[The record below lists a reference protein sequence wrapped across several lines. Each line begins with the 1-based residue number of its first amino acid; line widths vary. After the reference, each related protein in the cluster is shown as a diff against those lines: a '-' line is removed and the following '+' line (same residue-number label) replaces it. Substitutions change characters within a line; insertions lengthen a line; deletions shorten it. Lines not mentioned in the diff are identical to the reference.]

1 MTHNPP
7 SLLELAAR
15 VIMTNNIQYDGESIP
30 RNLVEYL
37 NSGHR
42 CVNSKCKGQ
51 WLSLIQSSK
60 FYRLYHHR
68 HRFSFYYNPLQYH
81 RYTVLSRLSPRD
93 CLHVCNSWN
102 KYIGLTIRHREP
114 LLVSDFHL
122 PRCSLLMLLTVVI
135 HTIAFKIVS
144 IIQITQSLRF
154 LSWYVRWWLNLFIQ
168 RVNILVTFVYIKDC
182 VGTKV
187 NRSKTTNIRTRDLLP
202 SGSLCFIRQILQNK
216 S

>member
-93 CLHVCNSWN
+93 CFHVCNSWN
-102 KYIGLTIRHREP
+102 KYIGLAIRRREA
-114 LLVSDFHL
+114 LLASNFHL
-122 PRCSLLMLLTVVI
+122 LRCSLLMLLTLVI
-135 HTIAFKIVS
+135 YTIAFKIVS

-154 LSWYVRWWLNLFIQ
+154 FYLG
-168 RVNILVTFVYIKDC
+168 TFAGDYIYLC
-182 VGTKV
+182 SV
-187 NRSKTTNIRTRDLLP
+187 SISYLLLP
-202 SGSLCFIRQILQNK
+202 I
-216 S
+216 